1 MRYFDNA
8 LLDILHLHE
17 QGQTSLEQI
26 FNTFAQR
33 QAEETAVAPGRGIIS
48 QAQTD
53 ANSQPNGTNAV
64 SGPSLV

>member
-1 MRYFDNA
+1 MM
-8 LLDILHLHE
+8 LHTMTQ

-33 QAEETAVAPGRGIIS
+33 QAEETAVAPGRGAIVP
-48 QAQTD
+48 QAQID
-53 ANSQPNGTNAV
+53 ANNQPNGTSAV